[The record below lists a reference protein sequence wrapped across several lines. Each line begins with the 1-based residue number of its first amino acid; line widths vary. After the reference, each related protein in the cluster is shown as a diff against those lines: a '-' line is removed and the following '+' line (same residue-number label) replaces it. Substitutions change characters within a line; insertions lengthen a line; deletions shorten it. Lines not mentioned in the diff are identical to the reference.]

1 MMTRV
6 TALCLLF
13 LSMTTGHPWAQQ
25 RPDFSGEWR
34 PIGGDAAP
42 PAPPGGGPPPP
53 PRTLAITITQSP
65 GELKIARRVESE
77 GREAVYNFTYKVDG
91 TETVNP
97 MGPLVFYSRASWQG
111 ESLVVASDVG
121 VDDRRIGTLR
131 ETYVLEDGKL
141 TVETSRTG
149 PAGTMKSK
157 TVHEKVIPPSRKA
170 PGRQLRIPENGSRRA
185 DESCSLHLGAVVTGG
200 QPVMS
205 GCRPSQDSPA
215 VDPQTT
221 PKALEQRFGRDT
233 LLYFPMDRG
242 TAAPVA
248 LQTIIDAAT
257 R

>member
-1 MMTRV
+1 MMMRV
-6 TALCLLF
+6 TALYLLF
-13 LSMTTGHPWAQQ
+13 LTMTTGHPSAQQ

-42 PAPPGGGPPPP
+42 PTPPGGGPPPP

-121 VDDRRIGTLR
+121 ADDRRIGTLR
-131 ETYVLEDGKL
+131 EIYVLEDGKL

-157 TVHEKVIPPSRKA
+157 TVHERVIAPSRKA
-170 PGRQLRIPENGSRRA
+170 PAGNSGSGKTDPGAQTSHARYTLGRAVSQHYRAAAHYRRA
-185 DESCSLHLGAVVTGG
+185 RTPRGCGGPSLEKVK
-200 QPVMS
+200 
-205 GCRPSQDSPA
+205 C
-215 VDPQTT
+215 
-221 PKALEQRFGRDT
+221 
-233 LLYFPMDRG
+233 DR
-242 TAAPVA
+242 
-248 LQTIIDAAT
+248 L
-257 R
+257 